1 MAYISG
7 RKPKIHHQNTD
18 KVIKSKKKLFFL
30 KQRMKLFAPAL
41 LAVATASEKKVP
53 PRHPLNRIKRLTQ
66 FAAEW
71 CGDNLTD
78 KQADNWVP
86 KFERNAGRME
96 RRFELCGYYE
106 ADNLPHGGPERKRR
120 DTDDDESD
128 LERYDKTNPIR
139 GIQQITKGFSKW
151 AQRYIATCKVQPD
164 MQVAR
169 MSKWFGQLGQKLADN
184 QA

>member
-1 MAYISG
+1 
-7 RKPKIHHQNTD
+7 
-18 KVIKSKKKLFFL
+18 
-30 KQRMKLFAPAL
+30 MKLFVATV
-41 LAVATASEKKVP
+41 LAVAAADQKKVP
-53 PRHPLNRIKRLTQ
+53 PRHPLQRLNKLNT

-71 CGDNLTD
+71 CDDNLTA
-78 KQADNWVP
+78 KQSANWAP

-120 DTDDDESD
+120 DTDESD

-169 MSKWFGQLGQKLADN
+169 MSKWFGQMVQKLADN